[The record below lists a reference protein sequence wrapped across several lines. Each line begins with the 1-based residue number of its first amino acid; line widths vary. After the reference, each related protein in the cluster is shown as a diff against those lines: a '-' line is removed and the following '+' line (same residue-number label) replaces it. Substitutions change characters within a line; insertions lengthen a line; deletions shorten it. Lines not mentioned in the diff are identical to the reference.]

1 MLNTDRLCPG
11 CMNDNGGEKICSIC
25 GYDMSSQNDKD
36 CLPVRFLLSE
46 RYIIGKA
53 IVRNTEGIIYIAWD
67 NASDTAVH
75 IKEYYPAGIS
85 VRNPDKTVSVI
96 SGNEFIFNEG
106 LIDFMEINKKLIA
119 TELPSV
125 IPVLTVFEENGTVY
139 AITPVISGITL
150 QSFLDRNGGLLRWE
164 QARPL
169 FLPFIDTVKGLH
181 EIGIIHGGISPETI
195 IVGRDG
201 KLRLTGIC
209 IPRLRKV
216 SPDSPTELYSGYAA
230 AEQYGKIDT
239 EIGEYTDV
247 YNLSATLFRVLI
259 GTVPPSAEIRLQN
272 DNLSIPSKFADELP
286 RQVLVAIAN
295 GMQVKPENRTK
306 NIDIFKN
313 ELVYGETQENIRRAA
328 NSRDTLQKANQPVN
342 QHAKAKKNSV
352 KYAAISA
359 GITAA
364 LFLVIGIVL
373 CFTVFK
379 DDIFGEGDIYYN
391 NSDVIS
397 IPQVASIGDVDE
409 GAAES
414 IILYQVPDLSGKY
427 YYQIID
433 NEDYEH
439 FKFSIKNSKE
449 YSDKY
454 ERGMICGQSIEAG
467 KEVEN
472 ETEIQLTISL
482 GPKDITVANVV
493 GLDEMSAKLELLKQ
507 GFLYENIEVVE
518 KYDSESEP
526 GIVLEQTPAYGESVN
541 TETVVRIYINSYKGD
556 ELANGLIENSD
567 D

>member
-106 LIDFMEINKKLIA
+106 LMDFMEINKKLIA

-201 KLRLTGIC
+201 KLRITGIC

-306 NIDIFKN
+306 NIDVFKN

-342 QHAKAKKNSV
+342 QHAKAKGNSV

>member
-201 KLRLTGIC
+201 KLRITGIC

-526 GIVLEQTPAYGESVN
+526 GIVLEQTPAYGESIN